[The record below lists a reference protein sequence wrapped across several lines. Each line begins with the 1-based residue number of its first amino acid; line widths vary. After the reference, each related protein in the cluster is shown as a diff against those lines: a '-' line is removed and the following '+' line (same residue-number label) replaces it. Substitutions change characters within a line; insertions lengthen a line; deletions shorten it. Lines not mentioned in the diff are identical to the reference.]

1 MRELIP
7 SPRNCIPVG
16 FLLIAGLVTIAVL
29 LGPRLLD
36 KSEEQVILP
45 TATSWWT
52 PTEVSVPTATPSA
65 TVKPTETSIIT
76 PSASAMATST
86 GSLALTPAPTPTETS
101 TPAPIPTPTL
111 VLAAQVHLTTSA
123 ERVRVG
129 DNLTVTVVLEN
140 SGEVVLV
147 KPRYQLTGNRPHL
160 ESGADGGKL
169 VQYGGDIAVGS
180 TGEVTFVLRA
190 VTEGEATLQATVLA
204 GADTGRPSEREIVSS
219 PHGISILP
227 VTILGVALEGYNT
240 QSGLEEALKLGAHW
254 LRRWQHIS
262 WRDVEP
268 REGEYHWW
276 VLDGLEEELL
286 RLRAHGAEP
295 LIVIQMTPEWAQE
308 VVPYACGPIRYDKF
322 GAFAAFMEEL
332 VMRYGSATQYGV
344 RYWQLGNELDVA
356 PREVRP
362 DSVYGCWGDESDPYY
377 HGEHYGRM
385 LAEVYPRI
393 KAVDPEAQVV
403 MGGLLLECDPYTE
416 TIGYECRSERRGYFL
431 EGVLRAGGGEHFDV
445 IDVHSYAQLRLDL
458 PSRMHSYYGWSGGR
472 GGTGLPE
479 KTGFVRKVL
488 EQYGYGNKPVIAGE
502 LALKCDEPTPVCHEV
517 AAAFV
522 PRVYAEAYELDLLGG
537 VYYALISEFK
547 YKGLLLPDFTPRPA
561 YWAYRF
567 MNSQLADAQYI
578 GPVNGYEGVSGSAF
592 DKGGGRRI
600 EIIWSSD
607 GTNQVLDSPAG
618 FVGAYDKF
626 GTEVALVNGQLSVG
640 WSPLYVELK

>member
-7 SPRNCIPVG
+7 SPRNRILVG
-16 FLLIAGLVTIAVL
+16 FLLAAILVAIAVL
-29 LGPRLLD
+29 LGSRFLD
-36 KSEEQVILP
+36 QGEEQVVLP
-45 TATSWWT
+45 TATSSWT
-52 PTEVSVPTATPSA
+52 PTETSAPTATPSD
-65 TVKPTETSIIT
+65 TVKPTEAPTIP

-86 GSLALTPAPTPTETS
+86 GSLTWTPAPTPTKAS
-101 TPAPIPTPTL
+101 TTIPFPTPTP
-111 VLAAQVHLTTSA
+111 VLAAQVQITTSA

-129 DNLTVTVVLEN
+129 DDFTIRVSLKNL
-140 SGEVVLV
+140 GEVALV
-147 KPRYQLTGNRPHL
+147 KPQYQLTGNRPHL
-160 ESGADGGKL
+160 ESGTDRGNL
-169 VQYGGDIAVGS
+169 VQDGGDIAVGS

-190 VTEGEATLQATVLA
+190 VAEGEATLQATVSV
-204 GADTGRPSEREIVSS
+204 GTDTGRSPEREIVSS

-276 VLDGLEEELL
+276 VLGGLEEELL
-286 RLRAHGAEP
+286 RLRALGAEP

-332 VMRYGSATQYGV
+332 VTRYGPSTQYGV

-362 DSVYGCWGDESDPYY
+362 DSVFGCWGDESDPYY

-393 KAVDPEAQVV
+393 KAVDPEAQIV

-416 TIGYECRSERRGYFL
+416 TIGYECRSARRGYFL

-445 IDVHSYAQLRLDL
+445 VDVHSYAQLRLDL
-458 PSRMHSYYGWSGGR
+458 PARMHSYYGWSRGR

-479 KTGFVRKVL
+479 KTEFVRKVL
-488 EQYGYGNKPVIAGE
+488 EQYGYGDKPVLAGE
-502 LALKCDEPTPVCHEV
+502 LALKCDEPTPVCYDV
-517 AAAFV
+517 AASFV

-547 YKGLLLPDFTPRPA
+547 YKGLLLPDLAPRPA

-567 MNSQLADAQYI
+567 LSSQLADVLYI
-578 GPVNGYEGVSGSAF
+578 GPVQGYEGVLGSVF

-600 EIIWSSD
+600 EILWSSD
-607 GTNQVLDSPAG
+607 GTAQVLDLPAG
-618 FVGAYDKF
+618 FVSAYDKF
-626 GTEVALVNGQLSVG
+626 GNDIAPVNGQLIVG